1 MRKRDRN
8 LNDGDMSLILDTAL
22 REEAFLDSQ
31 PRLSVVIPAF
41 NEETRIGSTLSD
53 WMKFLNEHYLGNY
66 EILVIMD
73 GCTDQTFH
81 VVSWLAKDSDG
92 HIIPC
97 FHPRR
102 LGKGGA
108 LIEAFKESRGEV
120 LFFTDAD
127 GSVPVSEF
135 PRFMRSIKDDDL
147 VLGCRY
153 FRGSDFA
160 SDLPLGR
167 LVFSRAF
174 NVLLKIVFP
183 RLRPLHDTQC
193 GAKALHRRAL
203 DVIVEDLFIT
213 DFAFDVNLIYSALRH
228 GLGVKEIGI
237 KYNHF
242 ENESK
247 VSHRLLKTGFGMFLS
262 ILRLR
267 LYYSRFRGL
276 IHSSQL
282 KGIIEFLMRVV

>member
-1 MRKRDRN
+1 V
-8 LNDGDMSLILDTAL
+8 SLILEPAL
-22 REEAFLDSQ
+22 RGKAFPDFQ

-53 WMKFLNEHYLGNY
+53 WMKFLNKHYLGNY

-92 HIIPC
+92 HIVPY

-108 LIEAFKESRGEV
+108 LIEAFKESHGEI

-127 GSVPVSEF
+127 GSVPASEL
-135 PRFMRSIKDDDL
+135 PRFMRSIKDGDL

-153 FRGSDFA
+153 FRGSDF
-160 SDLPLGR
+160 SSNLPLSR

-174 NVLLKIVFP
+174 NVLLKIIFP

-193 GAKALHRRAL
+193 GAKAVHKKAF
-203 DVIVEDLFIT
+203 DVIGNDLFIT

-237 KYNHF
+237 RYNHF

-247 VSHRLLKTGFGMFLS
+247 VSRRLLKISLGMFLS
-262 ILRLR
+262 IMRLR
-267 LYYSRFRGL
+267 FHYSRFRGFV
-276 IHSSQL
+276 HSLPL
-282 KGIIEFLMRVV
+282 KGLIEFLMRAIQ

>member
-1 MRKRDRN
+1 
-8 LNDGDMSLILDTAL
+8 LVLETAL
-22 REEAFLDSQ
+22 REEAFLDFQ

-41 NEETRIGSTLSD
+41 NEETRIGGTLSD
-53 WMKFLNEHYLGNY
+53 WMKFLNKHYLGKY

-97 FHPRR
+97 FHSRR

-127 GSVPVSEF
+127 GSVPASEL

-153 FRGSDFA
+153 FRGSDF
-160 SDLPLGR
+160 SSNLPLSR

-193 GAKALHRRAL
+193 GAKAIHKKVF
-203 DVIVEDLFIT
+203 DVIGDDLFIT

-237 KYNHF
+237 RYNHF

-247 VSHRLLKTGFGMFLS
+247 VSRRLLKTSLGMFLS
-262 ILRLR
+262 IIRLR
-267 LYYSRFRGL
+267 IHYSRLRVV
-276 IHSSQL
+276 IRSRRL
-282 KGIIEFLMRVV
+282 KGLIEFLMRVAQ